1 MRKSIM
7 MYANINIF
15 FLIIIQRCNV
25 QRSINIIQTQQP
37 IMKDIKYKKFLY
49 PSETDKNIIIML
61 QNLFEISLLCNYL
74 K

>member
-1 MRKSIM
+1 M

-37 IMKDIKYKKFLY
+37 IIKDIKYKKFLY

>member
-1 MRKSIM
+1 M

>member
-1 MRKSIM
+1 M

-25 QRSINIIQTQQP
+25 QRSINIIQRQQR
-37 IMKDIKYKKFLY
+37 IIKDIKYKKFLY

>member
-1 MRKSIM
+1 M

-15 FLIIIQRCNV
+15 FLIIIQRFNV
-25 QRSINIIQTQQP
+25 QRSINIIQRQQP
-37 IMKDIKYKKFLY
+37 IIKDIKYKKFLY

>member
-1 MRKSIM
+1 M

-15 FLIIIQRCNV
+15 FLIIIQRFNV

-37 IMKDIKYKKFLY
+37 IIKDIKYKKFLY